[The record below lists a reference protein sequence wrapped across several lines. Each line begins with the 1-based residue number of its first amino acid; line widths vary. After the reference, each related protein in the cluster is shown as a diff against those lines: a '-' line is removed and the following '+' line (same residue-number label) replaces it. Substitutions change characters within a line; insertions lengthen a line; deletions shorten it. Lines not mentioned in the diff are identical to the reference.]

1 LLAEVS
7 SSTLDTDL
15 GRKLKLYAAAGV
27 PEYWV
32 VDVNQRLIHQMW
44 HPGGEAYAERR
55 EVAFGQPIS
64 AATIPDLTIETTTL

>member
-1 LLAEVS
+1 
-7 SSTLDTDL
+7 
-15 GRKLKLYAAAGV
+15 
-27 PEYWV
+27 
-32 VDVNQRLIHQMW
+32 MW